1 MKKLILTALLLTI
14 STICF
19 TQETNN
25 FLQDAIKIYIDC
37 DDCDMNFI
45 REEIQFVNYVRDRKV
60 ADVHIIFS
68 DQNTGGGGEEYTV
81 EFIGLGRFQNVNN
94 ELVFIKTKSDSE
106 DDFRIQS
113 VNTLRLGLV
122 RYAAKT
128 PIGKDIS
135 ISYNKPQTEKVEEK
149 DPWNNWVYSISGSG
163 WLNGEKSRH
172 YYSLDGAVSV
182 RRITN
187 EQKIFFSSD
196 YSHSKNSYSDLDYE
210 TTSKYMN
217 FYSSFINSMNDHW
230 SYGGWLNARQSDYEN
245 LDLAISLKPGIE
257 YNIFPYSDYN
267 KKQIRIQYFLAA
279 EYGDYQQKT
288 VYERTNDKTINQSIV
303 VAAEVIRSW
312 GSISANITASDYLV
326 INKGV
331 FQDLEK
337 NKFTFYGRT
346 SLNLYEGFSIGF
358 FGYISLI
365 HDQISLPG
373 GEVSTE
379 ELLLQQRQLETQY
392 SYMGSLSLSYTFG
405 SVYNNIV
412 NPRFG
417 G

>member
-128 PIGKDIS
+128 PI
-135 ISYNKPQTEKVEEK
+135 
-149 DPWNNWVYSISGSG
+149 
-163 WLNGEKSRH
+163 
-172 YYSLDGAVSV
+172 
-182 RRITN
+182 
-187 EQKIFFSSD
+187 
-196 YSHSKNSYSDLDYE
+196 
-210 TTSKYMN
+210 
-217 FYSSFINSMNDHW
+217 
-230 SYGGWLNARQSDYEN
+230 
-245 LDLAISLKPGIE
+245 
-257 YNIFPYSDYN
+257 
-267 KKQIRIQYFLAA
+267 
-279 EYGDYQQKT
+279 
-288 VYERTNDKTINQSIV
+288 
-303 VAAEVIRSW
+303 
-312 GSISANITASDYLV
+312 
-326 INKGV
+326 
-331 FQDLEK
+331 
-337 NKFTFYGRT
+337 
-346 SLNLYEGFSIGF
+346 
-358 FGYISLI
+358 
-365 HDQISLPG
+365 
-373 GEVSTE
+373 
-379 ELLLQQRQLETQY
+379 
-392 SYMGSLSLSYTFG
+392 
-405 SVYNNIV
+405 
-412 NPRFG
+412 
-417 G
+417 